1 MKSSTNEKVSLG
13 VGYVGKNT
21 SLAGKSPEEC
31 VAAVFGEVDKKFTTS
46 TPPIRW
52 RFLHKLLRDL
62 NSGLDKVTPGEVVI
76 VMTSTGGATW
86 NEAMTI
92 DHPGFVTMAYLNC
105 AEVSTSA
112 KEHRKSVKKM
122 KAAWAANDFDGF
134 VYVILF
140 SKRILEL
147 LVKMDGWPKSHNT
160 DVNLA
165 LKMPNYATWQEY
177 AKQLRHYT

>member
-1 MKSSTNEKVSLG
+1 MSLG

-21 SLAGKSPEEC
+21 SPAGKSLEEC

-76 VMTSTGGATW
+76 VMTSTGAATW

-92 DHPGFVTMAYLNC
+92 DHPGFVTMAYLNFK
-105 AEVSTSA
+105 EVSTSA
-112 KEHRKSVKKM
+112 KEHRKSVKKLI
-122 KAAWAANDFDGF
+122 AAGASNDFNGF
-134 VYVILF
+134 VYVILM

-147 LVKMDGWPKSHNT
+147 LAKMDRWPKSRNT

-177 AKQLRHYT
+177 AKQLTHFT